1 MEPRAEP
8 GVRRSRR
15 RSGLVWL
22 VIGLATAVSG
32 VYLTISISYPAAL
45 GGSWARHRRCSLAGG
60 AARTERATSKPAA
73 HGCAN
78 LAFVEH
84 VYDRVGQTADA
95 PGYWHCRRCGERR
108 YTAPVSAARRSTPP
122 GRTCCVSSGA
132 TTDPDPDGRVP
143 IGATQVRRRRD
154 RRQGVAVCVRGP
166 LPTALPPCAWSAVAT
181 ESWWDR
187 RVQGHG
193 RAVQRVAGDS
203 VPSREL
209 VHLPSRAVSRETR
222 GSQSSRTKGARRRP
236 CCRARSVARLARSRL
251 KIVPTRCG
259 TPRPGGPVEVAGRPG
274 AVPHS

>member
-1 MEPRAEP
+1 MAVQTLPSSSTCTTAWGRPPTRP
-8 GVRRSRR
+8 GTGIAGDAARGATQRRSPRR
-15 RSGLVWL
+15 
-22 VIGLATAVSG
+22 
-32 VYLTISISYPAAL
+32 
-45 GGSWARHRRCSLAGG
+45 
-60 AARTERATSKPAA
+60 
-73 HGCAN
+73 
-78 LAFVEH
+78 
-84 VYDRVGQTADA
+84 D
-95 PGYWHCRRCGERR
+95 
-108 YTAPVSAARRSTPP
+108 ARRHPDGHAVYQA
-122 GRTCCVSSGA
+122 GRRL
-132 TTDPDPDGRVP
+132 TDPDRRVP

-222 GSQSSRTKGARRRP
+222 GSQSSRTKGARRHP